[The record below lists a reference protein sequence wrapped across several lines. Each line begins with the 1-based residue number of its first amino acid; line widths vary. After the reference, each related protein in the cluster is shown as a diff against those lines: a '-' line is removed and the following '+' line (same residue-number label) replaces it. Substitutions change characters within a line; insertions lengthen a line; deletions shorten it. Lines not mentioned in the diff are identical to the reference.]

1 MAARIQLRRDT
12 SSNWSTTNP
21 TLNSGELG
29 VETNTSKIKLGDG
42 STAWNSLDYVVYP
55 LSFSDL
61 LNKPTT
67 IAGYGITDA
76 FDGAFSSLVGTPTT
90 LSGYGIT
97 DAMPVNAAIDDL
109 SNVSISSLANNQFI
123 KYNGTNFVNH
133 TLTFADI
140 TSTPTTVAGYGITD
154 ALTTVSFAQLTG
166 KPTTIAGYGIT
177 DAFDGAFSSLTGKPT
192 TISGYGITDAFDGA
206 FSSLT
211 GTPTTIAGYGITDA
225 FNGSFSALT
234 GKPTTIAGYGI
245 TDAFDGAFSSLTGV
259 PTTIS
264 GFGITDA
271 FDGAFGSL
279 TGRPTTLSG
288 YGITDAAPLASPG
301 LTGTPTAP
309 TAALATN
316 NTQIATTAFVHT
328 AIEDNIDTNNTVYFQ
343 DGAPTFSAFDEI
355 WIDTNAGGL
364 YKSIPSTSTVPL
376 DSSMVSTS
384 SSSITIPVAG
394 ASDTRLELGT
404 GLPSG
409 SVSFIAPIFIESFS
423 STGVND
429 PTLGIVTYADNTQA
443 TIDSNS
449 ISRATGNALD
459 TKIKSFT
466 FTSEGTTNSSNSHIT
481 LTVSGHPVWTLQ
493 DSDIQSKVD
502 AVIDSAPG
510 ALDTLNE
517 LAAALGDDPN
527 FSTTITN
534 NLALKAPLAS
544 PALTGAPTAPTAA
557 GSSNSTQIATTAFVQ
572 TAVAGTVSL
581 TDFSVTSNTAS
592 GGGTLSYN
600 NSSGVFSYTP
610 PDLSSFLTSVSFAS
624 LTGKPTTI
632 AGYGITDAFDGAFSS
647 LSGKPT
653 TISGYGITDALT
665 TGADADI
672 GSNDFIT
679 TGKAYFSNVFSQTS
693 NLPNASTY
701 HGMFAHVHATG
712 AAYFAHAGNWVR
724 LANQSEIFSGAFS
737 ALTGTP
743 TTLSGYGITDAAP
756 LASPALTGTPTA
768 PTAASGTN
776 TTQIATTAYVQSA
789 VSGFS
794 AGANVSVSGNAPS
807 SPSAGDL
814 WFDDD
819 ALVLYVYYADGTS
832 NQWVQTNPSSVD
844 PSGFDGTFAGLT
856 NKPTTLSGY
865 GITDGATLASP
876 TFTGTPAAPT
886 ASSGTNTTQ
895 LATTAFVQQEVTAAG
910 SYNDAS
916 VDTHLNTSTASANEV
931 LSYNGTDYAWVAQP
945 VQEFI
950 KAYRYDDTLAVS
962 TGEKRL
968 YLQKAYTLKS
978 IHAYVDTAPAGAA
991 VNVQVKKNGANLQ
1004 VASIAA
1010 GATTGSV
1017 TSLSHSI
1024 AANDYL
1030 TIDITQVGSSTAG
1043 ENLYLVFTFN

>member
-12 SSNWSTTNP
+12 SSNWSSTNP

-67 IAGYGITDA
+67 ISGYGITDA
-76 FDGAFSSLVGTPTT
+76 FDGAFSSLSGTPTT
-90 LSGYGIT
+90 LAGYGIT
-97 DAMPVNAAIDDL
+97 DALSASAALEDL
-109 SNVSISSLANNQFI
+109 SNVSISSLLNNQFI
-123 KYNGTNFVNH
+123 KYTGTNFVNH
-133 TLTFADI
+133 TLTFSDI

-154 ALTTVSFAQLTG
+154 ALTTVSFSQLTG
-166 KPTTIAGYGIT
+166 KPTTISGYGIT
-177 DAFDGAFSSLTGKPT
+177 DAFDGAFTSLTGRPT

-211 GTPTTIAGYGITDA
+211 GRPTTIAGYGITDA
-225 FNGSFSALT
+225 FNGSFTALT
-234 GKPTTIAGYGI
+234 NTPTTISGYGI

-259 PTTIS
+259 PTTIG

-279 TGRPTTLSG
+279 TGRPTTLAG

-309 TAALATN
+309 TATLNTN
-316 NTQIATTAFVHT
+316 NTQIATTAFVNT
-328 AIEDNIDTNNTVYFQ
+328 TVEDSIDTNNTVYFQ
-343 DGAPTFSAFDEI
+343 DNAPTFSVFDEI

-364 YKSIPSTSTVPL
+364 YKSVASTSTVPL

-384 SSSITIPVAG
+384 SASITIPAAG
-394 ASDTRLELGT
+394 ASDTRLELDT

-429 PTLGIVTYADNTQA
+429 PTLGIVTYADDTQA

-527 FSTTITN
+527 FSTTVTN
-534 NLALKAPLAS
+534 SLATKAPLAS
-544 PALTGAPTAPTAA
+544 PTLSGTPTAPTAA
-557 GSSNSTQIATTAFVQ
+557 SSSNSTQIATTAFVQ
-572 TAVAGTVSL
+572 TAVAGTVNL
-581 TDFSVTSNTAS
+581 TDFSVTSNSAS
-592 GGGTLSYN
+592 GGGALSYN

-610 PDLSSFLTSVSFAS
+610 PDLSSFLTSVSFSS
-624 LTGKPTTI
+624 LTGKPTTV
-632 AGYGITDAFDGAFSS
+632 
-647 LSGKPT
+647 
-653 TISGYGITDALT
+653 SGYGITDALT

-724 LANQSEIFSGAFS
+724 LANQSEVFSGVFAD
-737 ALTGTP
+737 LTSKP
-743 TTLSGYGITDAAP
+743 TTLAGYGITDGATTNALNFKAD
-756 LASPALTGTPTA
+756 LASPGFTGTPTA
-768 PTAASGTN
+768 PTAPSSTN
-776 TTQIATTAYVQSA
+776 TTQIATTAFVQSA
-789 VSGFS
+789 VSGATS
-794 AGANVSVSGNAPS
+794 SGANVSVSSSAPS

-819 ALVLYVYYADGTS
+819 ALVLYVYYADGDS
-832 NQWVQTNPSSVD
+832 NQWVQTNPSSGGVSVTEEKYKEKTSNYVAVAGEKLIVD
-844 PSGFDGTFAGLT
+844 TSTAVTITLPASAVIGDEIRIIDGTGNAAT
-856 NKPTTLSGY
+856 NN
-865 GITDGATLASP
+865 ITVARNGHKIEGATSNL
-876 TFTGTPAAPT
+876 TIDLNRAAF
-886 ASSGTNTTQ
+886 GLVYYNTTQ
-895 LATTAFVQQEVTAAG
+895 GWL
-910 SYNDAS
+910 
-916 VDTHLNTSTASANEV
+916 
-931 LSYNGTDYAWVAQP
+931 
-945 VQEFI
+945 
-950 KAYRYDDTLAVS
+950 
-962 TGEKRL
+962 
-968 YLQKAYTLKS
+968 
-978 IHAYVDTAPAGAA
+978 
-991 VNVQVKKNGANLQ
+991 
-1004 VASIAA
+1004 
-1010 GATTGSV
+1010 
-1017 TSLSHSI
+1017 
-1024 AANDYL
+1024 L
-1030 TIDITQVGSSTAG
+1030 T
-1043 ENLYLVFTFN
+1043 ER

>member
-12 SSNWSTTNP
+12 SSNWSSTNP

-67 IAGYGITDA
+67 ISGYGITDA
-76 FDGAFSSLVGTPTT
+76 FDGAFSSLSGTPTT
-90 LSGYGIT
+90 LAGYGIT
-97 DAMPVNAAIDDL
+97 DALSASAALEDL
-109 SNVSISSLANNQFI
+109 SNVSISSLLNNQFI
-123 KYNGTNFVNH
+123 KYTGTNFVNH
-133 TLTFADI
+133 TLTFSDI

-154 ALTTVSFAQLTG
+154 ALTTVSFSQLTG
-166 KPTTIAGYGIT
+166 KPTTISGYGIT
-177 DAFDGAFSSLTGKPT
+177 DAFDGAFTSLTGRPT

-211 GTPTTIAGYGITDA
+211 GRPTTIAGYGITDA
-225 FNGSFSALT
+225 FNGSFTALT
-234 GKPTTIAGYGI
+234 NTPTTISGYGI

-259 PTTIS
+259 PTTIG

-279 TGRPTTLSG
+279 TGRPTTLAG

-309 TAALATN
+309 TATLNTN
-316 NTQIATTAFVHT
+316 NTQIATTAFVNT
-328 AIEDNIDTNNTVYFQ
+328 TVEDSIDTNNTVYFQ
-343 DGAPTFSAFDEI
+343 DNAPTFSVFDEI

-364 YKSIPSTSTVPL
+364 YKSVASTSTVPL

-384 SSSITIPVAG
+384 SASITIPAAG
-394 ASDTRLELGT
+394 ASDTRLELDT

-429 PTLGIVTYADNTQA
+429 PTLGIVTYADDTQA

-481 LTVSGHPVWTLQ
+481 LTVSEHPVWALQ

-527 FSTTITN
+527 FSTTVTN
-534 NLALKAPLAS
+534 SLATKAPLAS
-544 PALTGAPTAPTAA
+544 PTLSGTPTAPTAA
-557 GSSNSTQIATTAFVQ
+557 SSSNSTQIATTAFVQ
-572 TAVAGTVSL
+572 TAVAGTVNL
-581 TDFSVTSNTAS
+581 TDFSVTSNSAS
-592 GGGTLSYN
+592 GGGALSYN

-610 PDLSSFLTSVSFAS
+610 PDLSSFLTSVSFSS
-624 LTGKPTTI
+624 LTGKPTTV
-632 AGYGITDAFDGAFSS
+632 
-647 LSGKPT
+647 
-653 TISGYGITDALT
+653 SGYGITDALT

-724 LANQSEIFSGAFS
+724 LANQSEVFSGVFAD
-737 ALTGTP
+737 LTSKP
-743 TTLSGYGITDAAP
+743 TTLAGYGITDGATTNALNFKAD
-756 LASPALTGTPTA
+756 LASPGFTGTPTA
-768 PTAASGTN
+768 PTAPSSTN
-776 TTQIATTAYVQSA
+776 TTQIATTAFVQSA
-789 VSGFS
+789 VSGATS
-794 AGANVSVSGNAPS
+794 SGANVSVSSSAPS

-819 ALVLYVYYADGTS
+819 ALVLYVYYADGDS
-832 NQWVQTNPSSVD
+832 NQWVQTNPSSGGVSVTEEKYKEKTSNYVAVAGEKLIVD
-844 PSGFDGTFAGLT
+844 TSTAVTITLPASAVIGDEIRIIDGTGNAAT
-856 NKPTTLSGY
+856 NN
-865 GITDGATLASP
+865 ITVARNGHKIEGATSNL
-876 TFTGTPAAPT
+876 TIDLNRAAF
-886 ASSGTNTTQ
+886 GLVYYNTTQ
-895 LATTAFVQQEVTAAG
+895 GWL
-910 SYNDAS
+910 
-916 VDTHLNTSTASANEV
+916 
-931 LSYNGTDYAWVAQP
+931 
-945 VQEFI
+945 
-950 KAYRYDDTLAVS
+950 
-962 TGEKRL
+962 
-968 YLQKAYTLKS
+968 
-978 IHAYVDTAPAGAA
+978 
-991 VNVQVKKNGANLQ
+991 
-1004 VASIAA
+1004 
-1010 GATTGSV
+1010 
-1017 TSLSHSI
+1017 
-1024 AANDYL
+1024 L
-1030 TIDITQVGSSTAG
+1030 T
-1043 ENLYLVFTFN
+1043 ER

>member
-12 SSNWSTTNP
+12 SSNWTTANP

-76 FDGAFSSLVGTPTT
+76 FDGAFSSLTGTPTT
-90 LSGYGIT
+90 ISGYGIT
-97 DAMPVNAAIDDL
+97 DAFDGAFTSL
-109 SNVSISSLANNQFI
+109 S
-123 KYNGTNFVNH
+123 
-133 TLTFADI
+133 
-140 TSTPTTVAGYGITD
+140 
-154 ALTTVSFAQLTG
+154 G

-192 TISGYGITDAFDGA
+192 TIAGYGITDAFDGA
-206 FSSLT
+206 FTS
-211 GTPTTIAGYGITDA
+211 
-225 FNGSFSALT
+225 LT

-245 TDAFDGAFSSLTGV
+245 TDAFDGAFSSLTGT

-264 GFGITDA
+264 GYGITDA
-271 FDGAFGSL
+271 FDGAFSSL
-279 TGRPTTLSG
+279 TNTPTTLAG
-288 YGITDAAPLASPG
+288 YGITDAASSSSAS
-301 LTGTPTAP
+301 LSGTPTAP
-309 TAALATN
+309 TAPLGTN
-316 NTQIATTAFVHT
+316 TTQIATTAFVNT
-328 AIEDNIDTNNTVYFQ
+328 TVEDSIETNNTVYFQ
-343 DGAPTFSAFDEI
+343 DNAPTFEAFNQI
-355 WIDTNAGGL
+355 WVDTNAGGL
-364 YKSIPSTSTVPL
+364 YKSIASSTIVPL
-376 DSSMVSTS
+376 DSGMVSSS
-384 SSSITIPVAG
+384 SSSITIPANG
-394 ASDTRLELGT
+394 ASDTRLELST

-409 SVSFIAPIFIESFS
+409 TVTLTTPLFLESFS

-429 PTLGIVTYADNTQA
+429 PTLGVLTYEDDSTA
-443 TIDSNS
+443 TVDSNS

-459 TKIKSFT
+459 TKVKSFT
-466 FTSEGTTNSSNSHIT
+466 YTSEGTTNSSTSFIT
-481 LTVSGHPVWTLQ
+481 LTVSGNPEWALQ
-493 DSDIQSKVD
+493 DSDVQTKID

-517 LAAALGDDPN
+517 LAAALGDDAN
-527 FSTTITN
+527 FSTTVTN
-534 NLALKAPLAS
+534 NLALKANIAS
-544 PALTGAPTAPTAA
+544 PALTGTPTAPTPASA
-557 GSSNSTQIATTAFVQ
+557 NNSTAIATTAFVQ
-572 TAVAGTVSL
+572 SEIANKIDLA
-581 TDFSVTSNTAS
+581 DISVTSNSAS
-592 GGGTLSYN
+592 GNGALAYN
-600 NSSGVFSYTP
+600 SATGVFTYTP
-610 PDLSSFLTSVSFAS
+610 PSLAFSNITS
-624 LTGKPTTI
+624 TPTTV
-632 AGYGITDAFDGAFSS
+632 
-647 LSGKPT
+647 
-653 TISGYGITDALT
+653 SGYGITDALT

-768 PTAASGTN
+768 PTATSGTN

-789 VSGFS
+789 ISGFS

-832 NQWVQTNPSSVD
+832 NQWVQTNPSSID
-844 PSGFDGTFAGLT
+844 PSAFDGSFASLT

-886 ASSGTNTTQ
+886 ASAGTNTTQ

-916 VDTHLNTSTASANEV
+916 VDTHLNTSTANTNEV
-931 LSYNGTDYAWVAQP
+931 LSYNGTDYAWVAQPTVP

-978 IHAYVDTAPAGAA
+978 IHAYVDTAPTGAS
-991 VNVQVKKNGANLQ
+991 VNLDILKNGTSLQ
-1004 VASIAA
+1004 TVSIAA
-1010 GATTGSV
+1010 GATKGTQ

-1024 AANDYL
+1024 AADDYL
-1030 TIDITQVGSSTAG
+1030 TVDITQIGSTTAG
-1043 ENLYLVFTFN
+1043 SDLYLVFTFN

>member
-1 MAARIQLRRDT
+1 MAARIQIRRDT
-12 SSNWSTTNP
+12 SSNWASANP

-29 VETNTSKIKLGDG
+29 LETNTNKIKVGDG
-42 STAWNSLDYVVYP
+42 STAWSSLAYIIYP

-76 FDGAFSSLVGTPTT
+76 FDGAFSSLTGKPTT
-90 LSGYGIT
+90 LAGYGIT
-97 DAMPVNAAIDDL
+97 DALATTAGLGDL
-109 SNVSISSLANNQFI
+109 SNVSISNLTVNKGFI

-133 TLTFADI
+133 SLVFSDL
-140 TSTPTTVAGYGITD
+140 TSTPTTIAGYGITDAFNGVFSSLTGKPNTIAGYGITDAFDGVFSSLTGKPTTIAGYGITD
-154 ALTTVSFAQLTG
+154 ALQLGTSATTALAGNTTFSFASLTA

-177 DAFDGAFSSLTGKPT
+177 DAFDGAYSSLTGRPT

-211 GTPTTIAGYGITDA
+211 G
-225 FNGSFSALT
+225 
-234 GKPTTIAGYGI
+234 K
-245 TDAFDGAFSSLTGV
+245 
-259 PTTIS
+259 
-264 GFGITDA
+264 
-271 FDGAFGSL
+271 
-279 TGRPTTLSG
+279 PTTLSG

-309 TAALATN
+309 TAALNTN
-316 NTQIATTAFVHT
+316 TTQIATTAFVNT
-328 AIEDNIDTNNTVYFQ
+328 TVEDSIETNNTVYFQ
-343 DGAPTFSAFDEI
+343 DNAPTFSAFDEI

-364 YKSIPSTSTVPL
+364 YKMAASASTVPL
-376 DSSMVSTS
+376 DSSMVAS
-384 SSSITIPVAG
+384 SSATITIPAAG
-394 ASDTRLELGT
+394 ASDTRLVLGT
-404 GLPSG
+404 GLPTG
-409 SVSFIAPIFIESFS
+409 TVSFNTAIFIESFS
-423 STGVND
+423 STGSNT
-429 PTLGIVTYADNTQA
+429 PTLGVVTYADNTQA
-443 TIDSNS
+443 TVNSNS
-449 ISRATGNALD
+449 ITRSTGNALD

-466 FTSEGTTNSSNSHIT
+466 FTSPGTSNSSNSHIT
-481 LTVSGHPVWTLQ
+481 LTVSAHPVWALQ
-493 DSDIQSKVD
+493 DSDVQAKVD

-517 LAAALGDDPN
+517 LAAALGDDAN
-527 FSTTITN
+527 FSTTVTN
-534 NLALKAPLAS
+534 SLGTKAPLAS
-544 PALTGAPTAPTAA
+544 PALSGTPTAPTAA
-557 GSSNSTQIATTAFVQ
+557 SSNNTTQIATTAFVQ
-572 TAVAGTVSL
+572 TAVAGTVNL
-581 TDFSVTSNTAS
+581 TDFSVTSNSAS
-592 GGGTLSYN
+592 GGGALSYN

-610 PDLSSFLTSVSFAS
+610 PDLSSFLTSVSFSS
-624 LTGKPTTI
+624 LTGKPTTV
-632 AGYGITDAFDGAFSS
+632 
-647 LSGKPT
+647 
-653 TISGYGITDALT
+653 SGYGITDALT

-743 TTLSGYGITDAAP
+743 TTLTGYGITDAAP

-768 PTAASGTN
+768 PTASYSTN
-776 TTQIATTAYVQSA
+776 TTQIATTAFVQSA
-789 VSGFS
+789 VSGAS
-794 AGANVSVSGNAPS
+794 SGANVSVSSSAPS

-819 ALVLYVYYADGTS
+819 ALVLYVYYADGSS

-844 PSGFDGTFAGLT
+844 PSGFDGAFSSLSG
-856 NKPTTLSGY
+856 KPTTLAGY
-865 GITDGATLASP
+865 GITDGASLASP
-876 TFTGTPAAPT
+876 IFTGTPTAPT
-886 ASSGTNTTQ
+886 ASNGTNTTQ
-895 LATTAFVQQEVTAAG
+895 LATTAFVQQEVTSAG

-916 VDTHLNTSTASANEV
+916 VDTHLNTSTAATGEV
-931 LSYNGTDYAWVAQP
+931 LSYNGSDYDWVAQP

-950 KAYRYDDTLAVS
+950 KAYRFDDTLS
-962 TGEKRL
+962 TNTGTKRL

-991 VNVQVKKNGANLQ
+991 VTVQVKKNGSNLQ
-1004 VASIAA
+1004 TVSVAN
-1010 GATTGSV
+1010 GATTGNV